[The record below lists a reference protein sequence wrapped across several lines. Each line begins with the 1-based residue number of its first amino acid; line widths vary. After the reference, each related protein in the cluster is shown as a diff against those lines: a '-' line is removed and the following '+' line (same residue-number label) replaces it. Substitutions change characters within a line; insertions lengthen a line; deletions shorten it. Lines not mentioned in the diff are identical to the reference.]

1 MRFYELALIANPEL
15 TDEGYKDLLGKID
28 KILKK
33 KRKKAEK
40 GEILREDDWGVR
52 KLSYPINKQSK
63 GRYIFL
69 TISSLTDI
77 LSELERNLKLMDE
90 VFRYQAVKLSQ
101 APVVEEA
108 KPEEVSTE
116 APAEVAAPAAAEPST
131 EEKTEDA
138 AEAQQ

>member
-15 TDEGYKDLLGKID
+15 TDEGYKDLLDKID

-33 KRKKAEK
+33 KRKKSEK

-63 GRYIFL
+63 GRYVFL

-77 LSELERNLKLMDE
+77 LSELERNLRLMDE
-90 VFRYQAVKLSQ
+90 VFRFQTVKLKE
-101 APVVEEA
+101 APQVEEPKA
-108 KPEEVSTE
+108 EEESAEKET
-116 APAEVAAPAAAEPST
+116 PAESVPST
-131 EEKTEDA
+131 EEKSEDA